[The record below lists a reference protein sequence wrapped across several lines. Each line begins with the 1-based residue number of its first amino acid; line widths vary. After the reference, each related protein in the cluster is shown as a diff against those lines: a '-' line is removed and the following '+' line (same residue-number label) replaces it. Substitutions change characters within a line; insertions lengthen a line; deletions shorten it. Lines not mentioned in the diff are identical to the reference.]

1 MSCATYLT
9 AVAALLLLV
18 LSSWQRGGAG
28 APPVVRRPPA
38 RTAASMGLRSANA
51 EPPSAKAPAAD
62 GACAD
67 AKAMVPHNY
76 GLTFW
81 EGGVRR
87 RGGGAFKRCAKP
99 EYGDEA
105 HARAR
110 APDDDDDEA
119 DSNRLTVLL
128 LSYDPKNAATLR
140 RLVCHYC
147 ALDVVARI
155 LVVWNN
161 VQAPPPPR
169 LGCDSKLVVRP
180 QTRNTLVNRYRHYDD
195 VPTRA
200 VLLSDDD
207 IIMCGE
213 GLRSLL
219 WMHSMY
225 PRQVIGTSVR
235 GHHWDGAMGAWRY
248 DGSWLGQPYSLSIGQ
263 MNLLHRRYL
272 RMFMERAPAGPAYQP
287 GTKSYID
294 GHKPT
299 CEDLTL
305 HFIVSNHTGL
315 PPIYFH
321 DVQHRCRKPIEISE
335 AGAAQMHE
343 QVGGHPGEWTL
354 RRSFCLNRL
363 AQLYGRMPLVT
374 TNCSFGVMSNH

>member
-51 EPPSAKAPAAD
+51 DAP
-62 GACAD
+62 D
-67 AKAMVPHNY
+67 AKA
-76 GLTFW
+76 
-81 EGGVRR
+81 R
-87 RGGGAFKRCAKP
+87 
-99 EYGDEA
+99 
-105 HARAR
+105 
-110 APDDDDDEA
+110 
-119 DSNRLTVLL
+119 
-128 LSYDPKNAATLR
+128 
-140 RLVCHYC
+140 
-147 ALDVVARI
+147 
-155 LVVWNN
+155 
-161 VQAPPPPR
+161 
-169 LGCDSKLVVRP
+169 
-180 QTRNTLVNRYRHYDD
+180 
-195 VPTRA
+195 
-200 VLLSDDD
+200 
-207 IIMCGE
+207 
-213 GLRSLL
+213 
-219 WMHSMY
+219 
-225 PRQVIGTSVR
+225 
-235 GHHWDGAMGAWRY
+235 
-248 DGSWLGQPYSLSIGQ
+248 
-263 MNLLHRRYL
+263 
-272 RMFMERAPAGPAYQP
+272 
-287 GTKSYID
+287 
-294 GHKPT
+294 HKPT